1 MNITL
6 SMMEVAQNRLAIVTH
21 KISDARWVS
30 LGFRLL
36 AVILAILHTWAAVSA
51 YSMNADGIV
60 YLDIGDAFWR
70 GEWGTAV
77 NAVWSPLYAW
87 ILGLALRLFN
97 PAMAWEFALVHLVDF
112 AIYLGAL
119 LCFEQLWRQLW
130 VYQQEEQQHDGR
142 ISLPEWA
149 WLAIGYTLF
158 IWVSMSLIEIWAVT
172 PDMLMACFVLLAAA
186 QLVRLRRG
194 AGRWRDFALLGLWLG
209 LGYLTKAVMFP
220 LAFVF
225 LFAALFSLGNV
236 RRTWPKVLLSLLVFL
251 LISGPWIA
259 LISASRGRFTFS
271 DASTI
276 TYLRYVQGLP
286 FVHWQGEDPPV
297 NGVPLHPTR
306 QVFADPSIYEFATPI
321 GGAYPVATDPVYW
334 YEGAETRLNLPAQL
348 RLLLASGLFYLD
360 LFARQQAVLVTAVLL
375 AWWLGWQRP
384 SSPLFLLR
392 RYSLTLIAL
401 AAFALYAPV
410 LVEGRYVGVF
420 VILFWGDLLANW
432 RLPDS
437 PTNHRLIPALSLIAV
452 AVMWLNIFAFNLDG
466 LVTVTR
472 GTTTASVTN
481 APPPTWPGETAVAL
495 HELGLHPGDQ
505 VGIIGYG
512 FDAFWARLAR
522 VKIVAEMPDSAADL
536 FWRGSDETQTQVLQ
550 AFAQSGARAVVAEY
564 VPAYANTTGWQQ
576 VGNSNYH
583 IYLFDDEIGD

>member
-1 MNITL
+1 MSI
-6 SMMEVAQNRLAIVTH
+6 A
-21 KISDARWVS
+21 KPISGNNSGILRANHVRFA
-30 LGFRLL
+30 GRFL
-36 AVILAILHTWAAVSA
+36 AVVLAALHTWAAISA
-51 YSMNADGIV
+51 HSMNADGIV
-60 YLDIGDAFWR
+60 YLDLGDAFWR
-70 GEWGTAV
+70 GDWGTAV

-87 ILGLALRLFN
+87 TVGLALRLFN
-97 PAMAWEFALVHLVDF
+97 PAMAWEFTLVHLVDF
-112 AIYLGAL
+112 VIYLGAL

-130 VYQQEEQQHDGR
+130 LYQEEEQQHDGR

-172 PDMLMACFVLLAAA
+172 PDMLMACFVYLAAA

-194 AGRWRDFALLGLWLG
+194 ADRWRDFAWLGLWSG
-209 LGYLTKAVMFP
+209 LGYLSKAVMFP

-225 LFAALFSLGNV
+225 LFAALFSLGDV
-236 RRTWPKVLLSLLVFL
+236 RRAWPKVLLSLLLFL

-297 NGVPLHPTR
+297 NGTPLHPTR
-306 QVFADPSIYEFATPI
+306 QVLAAPPVYEFATPV
-321 GGAYPVATDPVYW
+321 GGTYPAATDPVYW
-334 YEGAETRLNLPAQL
+334 YEGAETRLNVTAQL

-384 SSPLFLLR
+384 SASLTLLR
-392 RYSLTLIAL
+392 RYGLTLIAL
-401 AAFALYAPV
+401 AAFTLYALV

-437 PTNHRLIPALSLIAV
+437 PPNRRLAPALSLIAV

-466 LVTVTR
+466 FVTVT
-472 GTTTASVTN
+472 GGATTAVSADN

-495 HELGLHPGDQ
+495 HELGLQPGDH

-522 VKIVAEMPDSAADL
+522 VKIVAEMPPEAADA
-536 FWRGSDETQTQVLQ
+536 FWLAGDEVQEQVLA
-550 AFAQSGARAVVAEY
+550 AFAYSGAQAIVAEY
-564 VPAYANTTGWQQ
+564 VPAYADTSGWQP
-576 VGNSNYH
+576 VGNSSYY
-583 IYLFDDEIGD
+583 IYLLASD

>member
-1 MNITL
+1 MRI
-6 SMMEVAQNRLAIVTH
+6 AKPIPDHNRSRILRASSV
-21 KISDARWVS
+21 
-30 LGFRLL
+30 RLVGRSL
-36 AVILAILHTWAAVSA
+36 AVTLAALHTWVAISA
-51 YSMNADGIV
+51 HSMNADGIV
-60 YLDIGDAFWR
+60 YLDLGDAFWR
-70 GEWGTAV
+70 GEWGTAM

-87 ILGLALRLFN
+87 ILGLALRLFD
-97 PAMAWEFALVHLVDF
+97 PAITWEFALIHLVDF

-119 LCFEQLWRQLW
+119 VCFEQLWRQLW
-130 VYQQEEQQHDGR
+130 LYQEGEQPHDGR

-194 AGRWRDFALLGLWLG
+194 ADRWRDFALLGLWLG
-209 LGYLTKAVMFP
+209 LGYLTKAIMFP

-225 LFAALFSLGNV
+225 LLMALFSLGDV
-236 RRTWPKVLLSLLVFL
+236 RRTWPKVLLSLMVFL

-297 NGVPLHPTR
+297 NGTPLHPTR
-306 QVFADPSIYEFATPI
+306 QILATPPIYEFATPI
-321 GGAYPVATDPVYW
+321 GGTYPVATDPVYW

-375 AWWLGWQRP
+375 AWGLGWQRP
-384 SSPLFLLR
+384 SSPLLLLR
-392 RYSLTLIAL
+392 RYGLTLIAL
-401 AAFALYAPV
+401 TAFALYAPV

-432 RLPDS
+432 RLPDA
-437 PTNHRLIPALSLIAV
+437 PTNRRLIPALSLIAV

-466 LVTVTR
+466 LATVTR
-472 GTTTASVTN
+472 GGTTASIYN

-495 HELGLHPGDQ
+495 HDLGLQPGDQ

-536 FWRGSDETQTQVLQ
+536 FWRGSQETQTQVLQ
-550 AFAQSGARAVVAEY
+550 AFAQSGARAIVAEY
-564 VPAYANTTGWQQ
+564 VPAYADTVGWRQ
-576 VGNSNYH
+576 VGNSNYY
-583 IYLFDDEIGD
+583 IYLLDSEN

>member
-1 MNITL
+1 MNIAKPIPDHSSGILRT
-6 SMMEVAQNRLAIVTH
+6 SYVRLGGRT
-21 KISDARWVS
+21 
-30 LGFRLL
+30 L
-36 AVILAILHTWAAVSA
+36 AVVLAALHTWVAISA
-51 YSMNADGIV
+51 HSMNADGIV
-60 YLDIGDAFWR
+60 YLDLGDAFWR

-97 PAMAWEFALVHLVDF
+97 PTMTGEFALVHLVDF

-119 LCFEQLWRQLW
+119 LCFEELWRQLW
-130 VYQQEEQQHDGR
+130 FYQGKEQQHNGR

-194 AGRWRDFALLGLWLG
+194 ADRWRNFALLGLWLG
-209 LGYLTKAVMFP
+209 FGYLTKAVMFP

-225 LFAALFSLGNV
+225 LFAALLSLGNV

-306 QVFADPSIYEFATPI
+306 QMLTNPPIYEFATPI
-321 GGAYPVATDPVYW
+321 GGTYPVATDPVYW
-334 YEGAETRLNLPAQL
+334 YEGAETRLNLPAQI

-360 LFARQQAVLVTAVLL
+360 LFARQQAVLLTVVLL
-375 AWWLGWQRP
+375 GWWLGWQRP
-384 SSPLFLLR
+384 LSPLLLLR
-392 RYSLTLIAL
+392 RYGLTLIAL

-437 PTNHRLIPALSLIAV
+437 PTNRCLLPALSLITV
-452 AVMWLNIFAFNLDG
+452 TVMWLNIFAFNLDG
-466 LVTVTR
+466 LATVTGG
-472 GTTTASVTN
+472 GTTSSIYN

-495 HELGLHPGDQ
+495 RELGLQPGDQ

-536 FWRGSDETQTQVLQ
+536 FWRGSEETQTQVLQ
-550 AFAQSGARAVVAEY
+550 AFAQSDARAIVAEY
-564 VPAYANTTGWQQ
+564 VPAYADTIGWQQ
-576 VGNSNYH
+576 VGNSNYY
-583 IYLFDDEIGD
+583 IYLFNAENGD